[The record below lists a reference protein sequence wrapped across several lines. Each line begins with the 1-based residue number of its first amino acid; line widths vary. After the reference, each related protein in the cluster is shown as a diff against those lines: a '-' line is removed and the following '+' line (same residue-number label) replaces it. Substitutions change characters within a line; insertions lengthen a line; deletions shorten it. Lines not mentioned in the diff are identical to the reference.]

1 MANEPSAAG
10 QIGVIVCYALPGHVW
25 QRELRLPDGATVDD
39 ALAASGFAQAF
50 PVVQPWESGVGIFG
64 RAADPQARLSDGDRV
79 EIYRGLTFDPK
90 ESRRRRA
97 EHRRAKTAR
106 NGRIRPAGLL

>member
-1 MANEPSAAG
+1 MSDKIHVQVA
-10 QIGVIVCYALPGHVW
+10 YALPERQDIVTM
-25 QRELRLPDGATVDD
+25 ELAAGATAQQAVE
-39 ALAASGFAQAF
+39 ASGLLQKYPDIDLAKNKL
-50 PVVQPWESGVGIFG
+50 GVFSKLVK
-64 RAADPQARLSDGDRV
+64 ADQVLRDRDRV